1 MWFGYFHCKDC
12 FCVLYTIVQ
21 SEREANKN
29 LKSWFK
35 RSLSTQN
42 IHLHTQTNTF
52 FTLLNTMA
60 SSSLVLFQ
68 KEIYKFQNEYIKEII
83 DNLEIKELMTPEL
96 TEFFKNE
103 LDRLDN
109 SVKEEIKKTK
119 KQMKK
124 SKKEPSEKK
133 EKTPR
138 QVLLGENMSYVRT
151 MYKDTGVVQT
161 NVMTCAQ
168 YMTTKM
174 MNDQT
179 LPKYDALLEA
189 IKEVNEKRGE
199 TVFEIVPNN
208 ENVTETDETGNDE
221 TGNDETETVQ
231 QTTDN
236 EEKEGNEEPKL
247 EEEVKPKSKKTMKK
261 KTNAA

>member
-1 MWFGYFHCKDC
+1 
-12 FCVLYTIVQ
+12 
-21 SEREANKN
+21 
-29 LKSWFK
+29 
-35 RSLSTQN
+35 
-42 IHLHTQTNTF
+42 
-52 FTLLNTMA
+52 MA
-60 SSSLVLFQ
+60 SSSSLVLFQ

-83 DNLEIKELMTPEL
+83 DNLETKELMTTEL

-103 LDRLDN
+103 LDRLDT

-124 SKKEPSEKK
+124 SKKDPSEKK

-174 MNDQT
+174 TNDQT

-208 ENVTETDETGNDE
+208 ETVTGNDETETVETGNDETGNDE
-221 TGNDETETVQ
+221 TGNDETEIVQ

-247 EEEVKPKSKKTMKK
+247 EEEEVKPKSKKTIKK